1 MQPNKL
7 VLAVLVIGYLA
18 TCTLRGNNYPTTK
31 SQSQAPVIVLRP
43 VPATLTEEIHRDAD
57 ATEIEIKGKA
67 GSPFEFTRAQFINEN
82 CGWIMSANSLYKT
95 TDGGNSWQRLP
106 QNPEE
111 DARFTSFFFVD
122 ESHGWLAI
130 WKQIFA
136 QRYGLGNSSVIMVTD
151 DGGISWKSQASFPN
165 EVGIWEVRFL
175 NNNEGL
181 VTGAKT
187 IGSRPPYYELF
198 VLSTS
203 NGGREWK
210 DISEEAKASIKND
223 DGIANDSG
231 EHIHWTTSS
240 LLLLTRYGRVISTA
254 DGGKTWQAIAS
265 FKDERPN
272 GFVSST
278 GYYKL
283 LLDPAQK
290 LRVLAG
296 GTGDEGYWGD
306 FVVNEDGRWTSYEV
320 GLTPIHDAVF
330 LSNKEVI
337 ASGLN
342 VRPGDEKSKRLK
354 DAGVILRSFDGGKSW
369 ESIYRSKTFETFFF
383 ITRIKDN
390 LFYAVS
396 DTGTFLRFTLPQ

>member
-1 MQPNKL
+1 
-7 VLAVLVIGYLA
+7 
-18 TCTLRGNNYPTTK
+18 
-31 SQSQAPVIVLRP
+31 
-43 VPATLTEEIHRDAD
+43 
-57 ATEIEIKGKA
+57 
-67 GSPFEFTRAQFINEN
+67 
-82 CGWIMSANSLYKT
+82 
-95 TDGGNSWQRLP
+95 
-106 QNPEE
+106 
-111 DARFTSFFFVD
+111 
-122 ESHGWLAI
+122 
-130 WKQIFA
+130 
-136 QRYGLGNSSVIMVTD
+136 
-151 DGGISWKSQASFPN
+151 
-165 EVGIWEVRFL
+165 L

-240 LLLLTRYGRVISTA
+240 LLLLTRYGRVIGTA